1 MAADLTGAAVNAAG
15 AQRAALTFHPDTP
28 GEAVWRI
35 GVDVSFVAGTS
46 LACNYSL
53 HGDLARVRVPGAR
66 TGRRA
71 DGLWQHTC
79 FEVFVAVEGE
89 PGYFEFNFSPGLDWA
104 AYRFAVYRDRM
115 THANLA
121 QAPGLNVRRTAERLD
136 LSATVHLAGLGAL
149 LAARRLRVA
158 LAAVVEE
165 DSGRLSYWA
174 LQHPPG
180 NPDFHHA
187 DSFLLELGAP

>member
-1 MAADLTGAAVNAAG
+1 MAADLTGSGVNLAG
-15 AQRAALTFHPDTP
+15 VQRAALIFHPDTP

-35 GVDVSFVAGTS
+35 AVEVNFVAGVS
-46 LACNYSL
+46 LSCQYSL
-53 HGDLARVRVPGAR
+53 HGELARLRVPGAR

-79 FEVFVAVEGE
+79 FEAFVATDIG
-89 PGYFEFNFSPGLDWA
+89 PAYFEFNFSPGLDWA
-104 AYRFAVYRDRM
+104 AYRFAAYRHGM
-115 THANLA
+115 TPANLA
-121 QAPGLNVRRTAERLD
+121 QAPGLNVRRTADRLD
-136 LSATVHLAGLGAL
+136 LSATVHLAGLAAL
-149 LAARRLRVA
+149 SQARRLRVA

-174 LQHPPG
+174 LRHVPG

-187 DSFLLELGAP
+187 DSFALELGAP